1 MTNNLVNSNEI
12 SFSTGRLHKSYN
24 EDRSSAQHLQDKEA
38 LCMSDHKKLYD
49 EVFDL
54 LEKHDSWM
62 QNTINLIASENVS
75 SPAVRSAIVS
85 DFRDRYAE
93 GWPGERVYAGCKYI
107 DEVELIT
114 IDLAKKL
121 FKADFA
127 DVRPISGV
135 VANLAMYTAVMDPG
149 DRMLALSIAHGGH
162 ISHARRNLGG
172 TAGAIRGHKVRN
184 WIFDDKEFN
193 IDIDASIDLI
203 KKLQDKGD
211 EIKFLLFGGSV
222 FPFPHPVKEFR
233 DIADEYGMTIGYDSA
248 HVSGLIAAGL
258 FQDPLREGADIMTA
272 STHKTMPGPQHGI
285 VLAKEE
291 FAEPIK
297 RASFPGLL
305 SNHHLHNVAGL
316 AVVLVEM
323 MEFGDEYMDQI
334 LKNAKA
340 LAQSLHERGWSVIGE
355 HIGFTESH
363 VILVDVTESP
373 MKDGRTVEE
382 ELENANIVLNRNL
395 LPWDKKRGRDYKTP
409 GGIRL
414 GTSELTRLGM
424 KESEMDAVA
433 EFMHRLVMKGEKTK
447 KIAADVS
454 EFRKEYQKVHFAF
467 DTETDAYAHLRFM

>member
-1 MTNNLVNSNEI
+1 
-12 SFSTGRLHKSYN
+12 
-24 EDRSSAQHLQDKEA
+24 
-38 LCMSDHKKLYD
+38 MSELTEHKKLYD
-49 EVFDL
+49 QVFDL
-54 LEKHDSWM
+54 IEKHDTWM

-75 SPAVRSAIVS
+75 SPAVRSAIVC

-121 FKADFA
+121 FNAPFA

-135 VANLAMYTAVMDPG
+135 VANLAMYTAAMDTNE
-149 DRMLALSIAHGGH
+149 RMLALSIAHGGH
-162 ISHARRNLGG
+162 ISHARKNLGG

-184 WIFDDKEFN
+184 WVFNDEEFN
-193 IDIDASIDLI
+193 IDVDASIELI
-203 KKLQDKGD
+203 KKLQNKGD

-248 HVSGLIAAGL
+248 HVSGLIAAGM
-258 FQDPLREGADIMTA
+258 FQDPLREGADMMTA

-285 VLAKEE
+285 ILAKEE
-291 FAEPIK
+291 FADAIK
-297 RASFPGLL
+297 FASFPGLL

-316 AVVLVEM
+316 AVVLAEL
-323 MEFGDEYMDQI
+323 MEFGNEYMAQI

-340 LAQSLHERGWSVIGE
+340 LAQSLHERGWQVIAE
-355 HIGFTESH
+355 HKGFTESH
-363 VILVDVTESP
+363 VILVDVTETP
-373 MKDGRTVEE
+373 MKDGRKVEE
-382 ELENANIVLNRNL
+382 ELENANIVINRNL
-395 LPWDKKRGRDYKTP
+395 LPWDKKRGRDYKKP

-433 EFMHRLVMKGEKTK
+433 ELMTRLVMKGEKTE
-447 KIAADVS
+447 KIAADAS
-454 EFRKEYQKVHFAF
+454 EFRKDYQKVHYAF

>member
-1 MTNNLVNSNEI
+1 MTE
-12 SFSTGRLHKSYN
+12 
-24 EDRSSAQHLQDKEA
+24 
-38 LCMSDHKKLYD
+38 HKKLYD
-49 EVFDL
+49 QVFDL
-54 LEKHDSWM
+54 IEKHDTWM

-75 SPAVRSAIVS
+75 SPAVRSAIVC

-93 GWPGERVYAGCKYI
+93 GWPGERVYAGCKFI

-121 FKADFA
+121 FNAPFA

-135 VANLAMYTAVMDPG
+135 VANLAMYTAAMDTNE
-149 DRMLALSIAHGGH
+149 RMLALSIAHGGH
-162 ISHARRNLGG
+162 ISHARKNLGG

-184 WIFDDKEFN
+184 WVFNDEEFN
-193 IDIDASIDLI
+193 IDVDASIDLI
-203 KKLQDKGD
+203 KKLQNKGD

-248 HVSGLIAAGL
+248 HVSGLITAGR
-258 FQDPLREGADIMTA
+258 FQDPLREGADMMTA

-285 VLAKEE
+285 ILAQEE

-316 AVVLVEM
+316 AVVLAEL
-323 MEFGDEYMDQI
+323 MEFGVEYMDQI

-340 LAQSLHERGWSVIGE
+340 LAQSLHERGWQVIAE
-355 HIGFTESH
+355 HKGFTESH
-363 VILVDVTESP
+363 VILVDVTETP

-382 ELENANIVLNRNL
+382 ELENANIVINRNL

-433 EFMHRLVMKGEKTK
+433 ELMTRLVMKGEKTE
-447 KIAADVS
+447 KIAADAS
-454 EFRKEYQKVHFAF
+454 EFRKDFQKVHYAF

>member
-1 MTNNLVNSNEI
+1 
-12 SFSTGRLHKSYN
+12 
-24 EDRSSAQHLQDKEA
+24 
-38 LCMSDHKKLYD
+38 
-49 EVFDL
+49 
-54 LEKHDSWM
+54 
-62 QNTINLIASENVS
+62 
-75 SPAVRSAIVS
+75 VRSAIVS

-121 FKADFA
+121 FKADFV

-184 WIFDDKEFN
+184 WVFDDKEFN
-193 IDIDASIDLI
+193 IDIDASMNLI
-203 KKLQDKGD
+203 KKLHDKGD

-248 HVSGLIAAGL
+248 HVSGLITAGR

-291 FAEPIK
+291 FAEAIK

-316 AVVLVEM
+316 AVVLAEL
-323 MEFGDEYMDQI
+323 MEFGNEYMDQI

-340 LAQSLHERGWSVIGE
+340 LAQSLHERGWSVIAE
-355 HIGFTESH
+355 HKGFTESH
-363 VILVDVTESP
+363 VILVDITETP
-373 MKDGRTVEE
+373 MKDGATVEE
-382 ELENANIVLNRNL
+382 RLEDANMIINRNL
-395 LPWDKKRGRDYKTP
+395 LPWDKKRGRDYKAP

-414 GTSELTRLGM
+414 GTSEMTRLGM
-424 KESEMDAVA
+424 KESEMDAIA
-433 EFMHRLVMKGEKTK
+433 EFMTRVVMKGEDLEKV
-447 KIAADVS
+447 AGEVG
-454 EFRKEYQKVHFAF
+454 EFRKDYQKVHYAF
-467 DTETDAYAHLRFM
+467 DTETEAYAHLRFM

>member
-1 MTNNLVNSNEI
+1 MSKNKEI
-12 SFSTGRLHKSYN
+12 HDSIF
-24 EDRSSAQHLQDKEA
+24 Q
-38 LCMSDHKKLYD
+38 
-49 EVFDL
+49 L
-54 LEKHDSWM
+54 LEKHDIWM
-62 QNTINLIASENVS
+62 QKTINLIASENVS

-149 DRMLALSIAHGGH
+149 ARMLALSIAHGGH

-184 WIFDDKEFN
+184 WVFDDKEFN
-193 IDIDASIDLI
+193 IDIDASMNLI
-203 KKLQDKGD
+203 KKLHDKGD

-248 HVSGLIAAGL
+248 HVSGLIATGR

-291 FAEPIK
+291 FAEAIK

-316 AVVLVEM
+316 AVVLAEI
-323 MEFGDEYMDQI
+323 MEFGNEYMDQI

-340 LAQSLHERGWSVIGE
+340 LAQSLHERGWSVIAE
-355 HIGFTESH
+355 HKGFTESH
-363 VILVDVTESP
+363 VILVDITETP
-373 MKDGRTVEE
+373 MKDGATVEE
-382 ELENANIVLNRNL
+382 RLEDANMIINRNL
-395 LPWDKKRGRDYKTP
+395 LPWDKKRGRNYKAP

-414 GTSELTRLGM
+414 GTSEMTRLGM
-424 KESEMDAVA
+424 KESEMDAIA
-433 EFMHRLVMKGEKTK
+433 EFMTRVVMKGEDLEKV
-447 KIAADVS
+447 AGEVG
-454 EFRKEYQKVHFAF
+454 EFRKDYQKVHYAF
-467 DTETDAYAHLRFM
+467 DTETEAYAHLRFM